1 MFLIPQHCSY
11 KALIFFGLNIVS
23 NCVFLYLDRTFVL
36 HNPTVTSLWDM
47 GLEIFRDEVMNNDR
61 VRKRSVDGL
70 LKMIE
75 QEREG
80 AQVSLFLLYS

>member
-1 MFLIPQHCSY
+1 MILPSLRARFIAHVDYSARPVKQHV
-11 KALIFFGLNIVS
+11 L
-23 NCVFLYLDRTFVL
+23 VF
-36 HNPTVTSLWDM
+36 WDM
-47 GLEIFRDEVMNNDR
+47 GLEIFRDEVMNNES

-80 AQVSLFLLYS
+80 GQVSLCHLI